1 MSLSRWSGGV
11 EVEESR
17 SPSLVV
23 PKSAQLH
30 TTGVSGCPSRT
41 SASLD
46 PGAISEILGIQ
57 EFRIQGRVSG
67 SDFRVQSLRFEAL
80 KLWIQPCAR

>member
-1 MSLSRWSGGV
+1 MVLSGGV

-17 SPSLVV
+17 TPSLVV

-46 PGAISEILGIQ
+46 PGAISEIFLGFKSFG
-57 EFRIQGRVSG
+57 FRAGFGAQTSELGV
-67 SDFRVQSLRFEAL
+67 
-80 KLWIQPCAR
+80 